1 MRDVLMSM
9 FVSTLFEEIL
19 YCFTEMYDKSV
30 YDKSGIG
37 DTLYCIARIYIL
49 YNV

>member
-9 FVSTLFEEIL
+9 IVSTLFEEIL
-19 YCFTEMYDKSV
+19 YCFTEVYDKSV

-37 DTLYCIARIYIL
+37 DT
-49 YNV
+49 V